1 MNAQPKV
8 LHTIIALLAFL
19 LFAPL
24 RAETAPQLEYLSD
37 DIFIETGSKIMWQ
50 TTHSRRFKE
59 QEDVQDYLQGLNSTG
74 GHPDWRL
81 PTKQELYNLHTIF
94 DLKNNGSVKTRMEA
108 KYWYAD
114 DTGTPQIGS
123 WEIGDQC
130 GPTRTFYSGKAGVV
144 RAVRP

>member
-1 MNAQPKV
+1 MNIQQRV
-8 LHTIIALLAFL
+8 SHTIIALLAIFL
-19 LFAPL
+19 CIPL
-24 RAETAPQLEYLSD
+24 QALATPQLEYLGE

-50 TTHSRRFKE
+50 AKRSHRFKE
-59 QEDVQDYLQGLNSTG
+59 QEDVQEYLQALNSTG
-74 GHPDWRL
+74 DFSDWRL
-81 PTKQELYNLHTIF
+81 PRKQELYTLHTIF
-94 DLKNNGSVKTRMEA
+94 DLKNNGPVKTRIEG

-114 DTGTPQIGS
+114 DTGTPQVGS